1 MVEAVTLGDEERKHI
16 AGDAH
21 DINKLIGE
29 MSSVEQV
36 SLEVIVEL
44 HKEDESEWWDDH
56 TEDESKPSFIRA
68 KKIHRGLFAGLKIVD
83 FRGITDC
90 LWSGCRF
97 CKAFHSWR

>member
-44 HKEDESEWWDDH
+44 HKEDESEWRDDH
-56 TEDESKPSFIRA
+56 TEDESEPSFIRA
-68 KKIHRGLFAGLKIVD
+68 KKIHEAA
-83 FRGITDC
+83 
-90 LWSGCRF
+90 F
-97 CKAFHSWR
+97 CKFHKKIESSLHFRNFALLC